1 MISVGKVKES
11 HRLPLLLAGFPS
23 LQGTQRG
30 QGTVGAGV
38 EAGAIHRSL
47 SARQLRVVIV
57 QLIRPKSYRG
67 YGRRGKRAQWGQLDA
82 LHRRQLACV
91 RVQRVSFSR
100 SVRSCNLPICQLDMR
115 FICIC

>member
-23 LQGTQRG
+23 LQGTEW
-30 QGTVGAGV
+30 GAGAGAGA

-57 QLIRPKSYRG
+57 QLIRPKSSRG
-67 YGRRGKRAQWGQLDA
+67 
-82 LHRRQLACV
+82 
-91 RVQRVSFSR
+91 
-100 SVRSCNLPICQLDMR
+100 
-115 FICIC
+115 

>member
-11 HRLPLLLAGFPS
+11 HRLPGLLVGFPS
-23 LQGTQRG
+23 LQAEEGGRG
-30 QGTVGAGV
+30 GGGREA

-57 QLIRPKSYRG
+57 QLIRPKS
-67 YGRRGKRAQWGQLDA
+67 GREEEQKQEEKVQKEIQLDA

-91 RVQRVSFSR
+91 RVRVRLQRVSFSI
-100 SVRSCNLPICQLDMR
+100 SHL
-115 FICIC
+115 